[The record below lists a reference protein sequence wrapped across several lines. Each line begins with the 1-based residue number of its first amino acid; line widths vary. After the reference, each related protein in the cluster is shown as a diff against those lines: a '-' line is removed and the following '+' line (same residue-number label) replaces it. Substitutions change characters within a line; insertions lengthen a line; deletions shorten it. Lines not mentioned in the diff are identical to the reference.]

1 MSKTTWILL
10 AVVVAAAAGG
20 GTYYIMHQQTIEVP
34 AQAAPVTTTVPADAP
49 RVPAEDLTKKKVDGI
64 GSTRNLK
71 PVPIPQGPA
80 R

>member
-1 MSKTTWILL
+1 MSKTTWIIL

-34 AQAAPVTTTVPADAP
+34 VQAAPVTTTIPTDAP
-49 RVPAEDLTKKKVDGI
+49 KAPAEDLTNKKIDGI

>member
-1 MSKTTWILL
+1 MSKTTWILV

-20 GTYYIMHQQTIEVP
+20 GTYFFVRQQTVEVP
-34 AQAAPVTTTVPADAP
+34 VQAAPEITTTPADASKA
-49 RVPAEDLTKKKVDGI
+49 PAEDLTKKKIDGI